1 MMERSA
7 PPGATCSLRENGGM
21 MAESTVQT
29 AHELRVIGDLE
40 AVHVLS
46 VQDAASQNLMLEG
59 YLKLYMDRCRDQ
71 RRLDDK
77 TIKAYS
83 CDIIQ
88 FMAWLDEGRLQ
99 FDRESMRSY
108 VAHLNHKWAASTV
121 RRKLASLK
129 AWTNWLK
136 RERLISASPFEDL
149 EINVRMPLLL
159 PRTIAL
165 QELRRILEPVG
176 SPFTGKKKRKGA
188 WQHDAIALRDQAV
201 LEMLTATG
209 IRVSELCSLN
219 IESIDL
225 ESKMVRVFGKGS
237 KERIVILGSK
247 QTIAVMEEYM
257 IARKGPE
264 TLWFQPGTDALFLS
278 RSKHRLTD
286 QAVRKIIRKRTNE
299 VGVEL
304 HITPHMFRHTF
315 ATTLL
320 EQGVSLR
327 YIQQLLG
334 HSSVKTTERYTH
346 VSFASLKQI
355 MEEHNPRD
363 VISNS

>member
-1 MMERSA
+1 
-7 PPGATCSLRENGGM
+7 
-21 MAESTVQT
+21 MAESTVQDGR
-29 AHELRVIGDLE
+29 EMRMIGEIE
-40 AVHVLS
+40 AVHILS
-46 VQDAASQNLMLEG
+46 VQDAASQNLMLG
-59 YLKLYMDRCRDQ
+59 SYLKLYMERCRDQ
-71 RRLDDK
+71 RRLDAK
-77 TIKAYS
+77 TIKAYR

-88 FMAWLDEGRLQ
+88 FMAWLDEGRFE

-108 VAHLNHKWAASTV
+108 VAHLNHKWSASTV

-129 AWTNWLK
+129 AWANWLK
-136 RERLISASPFEDL
+136 RERLIATSPFEDL

-176 SPFTGKKKRKGA
+176 SPFTGKKRRKGA

-201 LEMLTATG
+201 LELLTATG
-209 IRVSELCSLN
+209 IRVSELCSLDMA
-219 IESIDL
+219 SIDL
-225 ESKMVRVFGKGS
+225 ESKQVRVYGKGS

-257 IARKGPE
+257 IARKGPD
-264 TLWFQPGTDALFLS
+264 TAWFRPGTEALFLS
-278 RSKHRLTD
+278 RSMHRLTD
-286 QAVRKIIRKRTNE
+286 QAVRKIIRKRTSE
-299 VGVEL
+299 VGVEQ

-346 VSFASLKQI
+346 VSFASLRQI

-363 VISNS
+363 VISNA